1 MYLFISTWI
10 GSDLFGNSTFTKVN
24 DTFDLINPAELNLL
38 TFEIIIDTIFLSKIK
53 FLILDCDFEFIETL
67 CLLLFDSNT
76 SLTIQ
81 SCENKY
87 HKLKLYVLVG
97 VSLTE
102 QTLKDF

>member
-24 DTFDLINPAELNLL
+24 DTFDQSCLNLL